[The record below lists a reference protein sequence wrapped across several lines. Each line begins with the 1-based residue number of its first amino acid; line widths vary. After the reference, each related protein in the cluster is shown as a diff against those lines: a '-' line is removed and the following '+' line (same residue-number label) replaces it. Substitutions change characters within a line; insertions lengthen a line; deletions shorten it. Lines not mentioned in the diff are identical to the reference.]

1 MTSNPYKETLM
12 RKRIVSVMILLAI
25 GATAYA
31 AASAR
36 SQRQDCPGKIIC
48 PLTGEPVCKDRC
60 PLGGEIASEQTT
72 DLPACCRARN

>member
-1 MTSNPYKETLM
+1 M
-12 RKRIVSVMILLAI
+12 RKRIVPIMILLAI
-25 GATAYA
+25 GAGATAYA

-60 PLGGEIASEQTT
+60 PLGREIASEQTT